1 MSFSPGYNTMQLHH
15 FFEQSVDNYSSNI
28 ALICD
33 NAFISYQELENRA
46 NQLAHFL
53 YENKISKGSIV
64 GILFERSIE
73 CYVAILATLKTGA
86 AYVPIEVDYPDER
99 INYIFSD
106 LPFDAVLTSSLQLAQ
121 KKLAWPTT
129 YVIDTLAEEI
139 SKRPTQRLIQDDL
152 SPDDLCYI
160 IYTSGSTGK
169 PKGVEITQRSICHYV
184 QTASKL
190 YDITSDDKVYQG
202 FSLAFDASLE
212 EFWMAFANGAALI
225 ACTAKEVRSGLGL
238 ISFLQQHRVSVFS
251 TVPTLLSALEGQ
263 LPDLRLLILG
273 GEACSSALVKRWSR
287 DGLRIVN
294 TYGPTEATIIATYAE
309 CHPDKEITIGQPLPG
324 YEVLILDEQ
333 LREVAEG
340 EEGELCIAGVALAR
354 GYVNRPE
361 NTAEKFILNPA
372 NKNQRLYRTGDLVSR
387 APNGDL
393 RFVGRV
399 DDQIKLRGFR
409 IELNEIETVIMQY
422 AGIKQAVVGLH
433 ALEQPTLVAYLILDT
448 NHVLDVNELKHFLK
462 SRLPDY
468 MLPALIETLETFPV
482 LASGKVNRKELPK
495 PTQQKTET
503 NYQEPK
509 TELAREIVLAWE
521 KVFDCN
527 NISVNADF
535 FYDLGGHSLHAAK
548 VISNLRKIP
557 ALKNISILDL
567 YKNPTISQLEQ
578 KFSALNAN
586 PHVSEE
592 QVAKKKYRAP
602 QWKYYLCGV
611 GQFFGCLLQ
620 YAVGTLQLL
629 AVILC
634 YSWVSSEYSIIS
646 RESQLAF
653 LALFLSMP
661 IISLFITICL
671 KWILLGR
678 VKPGEYP
685 LWGWFYF
692 RWWLVQRLLKNLF
705 LAKFLVGSPLAAIY
719 YRLLGARIGK
729 NCHLGSMQVS
739 AHDLLTVGDNTS
751 IGSDC
756 RLNGYI
762 VEDGWLKI
770 GSINIGNNC
779 YVGSRAVV
787 GLNTQIEDNGVLD
800 DMSMLHD
807 QGLIP
812 QGAYFAGSPALAGTA
827 PADHVTRKKIAVEES
842 TMLENTLFGILHY
855 LGVVFV
861 MVVYYLCL
869 IPSISLISYYYD
881 QSHYFTTMFF
891 AIPLGAILFLGLY
904 YLCIVICK
912 KIIMDKIK
920 PGEYPLKSFYYFR
933 HWIMVKLLDGDE
945 ISVMADTLYLPMFL
959 RLLGAKLGKGVELG
973 ETPHIIPDLVTIE
986 EGGFAASSV
995 ALAWPSV
1002 CNGFISFAPVTVG
1015 RRAFVGN
1022 VSLLPAGKS
1031 MGEGALLGCL
1041 SVTPPGDKATEPY
1054 SAWLGSP
1061 AVFLPKRE
1069 LFVGFSDKDTF
1080 YPSKKL
1086 YCMRLAIEF
1095 MRIIL
1100 PSTFSLIA
1108 LFNML
1113 YVLDYMLS
1121 EYSWFTTALV
1131 LPPAEMFFTV
1141 CLVGV
1146 LVALKWLML
1155 GRLKPLT
1162 KPIWDPFIWKNDVI
1176 EYSYNYYTNP
1186 HLTNK
1191 VLGTPFALWIHRCL
1205 GTKAGKRVFTDSAEF
1220 SEFDLITIGND
1231 VCINA
1236 ETIIQTHLYED
1247 RIFKVSNVT
1256 IGSGCNIGVG
1266 SIVLYNTLMEDN
1278 SCLGSLSLLMKG
1290 ERLPENTHWAG
1301 IPAQSTALG
1310 TQYQQV
1316 APQPAI
1322 TEEVPGDAI
1331 PELL

>member
-1 MSFSPGYNTMQLHH
+1 MSSSPGFNTMQLHH
-15 FFEQSVDNYSSNI
+15 FFEQSVDNYPSNI

-33 NAFISYQELENRA
+33 NVFISYQELENRA

-53 YENKISKGSIV
+53 SENQISKGSIV
-64 GILFERSIE
+64 GILLERSVE
-73 CYVAILATLKTGA
+73 SYVAILATLKAGA
-86 AYVPIEVDYPDER
+86 AYVPIEADYPDER

-106 LPFDAVLTSSLQLAQ
+106 LPFNAVLTSSMQLEQ
-121 KKLAWPTT
+121 KNLSWPTA
-129 YVIDTLAEEI
+129 YALDLLAEEI
-139 SKRPTQRLIQDDL
+139 SKRPAHRVIFQENL
-152 SPDDLCYI
+152 SAADLCYI

-184 QTASKL
+184 DAASKL
-190 YDITSDDKVYQG
+190 YEISSNDKVYQG

-212 EFWMAFANGAALI
+212 ELWMAFANGASLI
-225 ACTAKEVRSGLGL
+225 ACTSKEVRSGLGL

-251 TVPTLLSALEGQ
+251 TVPTLLSSLEGQ

-273 GEACSSALVKRWSR
+273 GESCPPTLVKRWSR
-287 DGLRIVN
+287 EGLRILN

-309 CHPDKEITIGQPLPG
+309 CHPEKEITIGKPLPG
-324 YEVLILDEQ
+324 YEVLVVNEQ
-333 LREVAEG
+333 LQEVSEG
-340 EEGELCIAGVALAR
+340 EEGELCIGGIALAR

-361 NTAEKFILNPA
+361 HTAEKFVLNPA
-372 NKNQRLYRTGDLVSR
+372 DNSQRLYRTGDLVSKD
-387 APNGDL
+387 AQGNL
-393 RFVGRV
+393 RFAGRV

-409 IELNEIETVIMQY
+409 IELNEIETVIMHY
-422 AGIKQAVVGLH
+422 AGIKQAVAALQI
-433 ALEQPTLVAYLILDT
+433 LEQPTLVAYLILDK
-448 NHVLDVNELKHFLK
+448 NSGFDVNELKVFLR

-468 MLPALIETLETFPV
+468 MVPALIEVLESFPV

-495 PTQQKTET
+495 PVQKIET
-503 NYQEPK
+503 TFKAPES
-509 TELAREIVLAWE
+509 ELAQKIAHAWE
-521 KVFDCN
+521 HVFDCK
-527 NISVNADF
+527 NISITANF
-535 FYDLGGHSLHAAK
+535 FYDLGGHSLHAAR
-548 VISNLRKIP
+548 VISNLRQIP

-567 YKNPTISQLEQ
+567 YKNPTIIQLEE
-578 KFSALNAN
+578 KFSDSDDNLQ
-586 PHVSEE
+586 VSENSPR
-592 QVAKKKYRAP
+592 QKYKPP
-602 QWKYYLCGV
+602 QWKYYLCGI

-629 AVILC
+629 AVVLC

-661 IISLFITICL
+661 IISLFITISL

-705 LAKFLVGSPLAAIY
+705 LAKFLVGSPLAPIY
-719 YRLLGARIGK
+719 YRLLGAKIGK
-729 NCHLGSMQVS
+729 NCFLGSMQVS

-751 IGSDC
+751 IGADA

-770 GSINIGNNC
+770 GTINIGDNC
-779 YVGSRAVV
+779 YIGARAVV
-787 GLNTQIEDNGVLD
+787 GLNTQIEDKGILD
-800 DMSMLHD
+800 EMSMLPD

-812 QGAYFAGSPALAGTA
+812 QGTYFAGSPALPGPV
-827 PADHVTRKKIAVEES
+827 PADHITRKKIAIEES

-855 LGVVFV
+855 LGIVFV
-861 MVVYYLCL
+861 MMVYYLCL

-881 QSHYFTTMFF
+881 QSHYLTTMFF

-904 YLCIVICK
+904 YLCIVFCK
-912 KIIMDKIK
+912 KIILDKIK
-920 PGEYPLKSFYYFR
+920 PGEYPIKSFYYFR
-933 HWIMVKLLDGDE
+933 HWILVKLLDGDE
-945 ISVMADTLYLPMFL
+945 ISVMADTLFLPLFL
-959 RLLGAKLGKGVELG
+959 RLLGAKLGKGVEMG

-986 EGGFAASSV
+986 EGGFTASSV
-995 ALAWPSV
+995 ALAWPGV
-1002 CNGFISFAPVTVG
+1002 CNGFISFAPVTIG

-1022 VSLLPAGKS
+1022 VSLLSGGKS
-1031 MGEGALLGCL
+1031 IGEGTLLGCL
-1041 SVTPPGDKATEPY
+1041 SVTPPGDKAKEPF

-1069 LFVGFSDKDTF
+1069 LFVGYSDKETF

-1086 YCMRLAIEF
+1086 YFTRLVIEF
-1095 MRIIL
+1095 IRIIL

-1108 LFNML
+1108 LFNLL

-1121 EYSWFTTALV
+1121 EYSWGITALV

-1146 LVALKWLML
+1146 LAALKWLML
-1155 GRLKPLT
+1155 GKLKPLT

-1256 IGSGCNIGVG
+1256 IGSGCNVGVG
-1266 SIVLYNTLMEDN
+1266 SIVLYNTLMEEN
-1278 SCLGSLSLLMKG
+1278 SSLGSLSLLMKG
-1290 ERLPENTHWAG
+1290 ERLPANTHWAG

-1310 TQYQQV
+1310 ALYPQV
-1316 APQPAI
+1316 ADQTAAAKEAP
-1322 TEEVPGDAI
+1322 EEAI

>member
-1 MSFSPGYNTMQLHH
+1 MKLHH
-15 FFEQSVDNYSSNI
+15 FFEQSVDNCSDNI

-46 NQLAHFL
+46 NQLAHYL
-53 YENKISKGSIV
+53 HENKVSKGSIV
-64 GILFERSIE
+64 GILLERSIE

-86 AYVPIEVDYPDER
+86 AYVPIEVDYPDDR

-121 KKLAWPTT
+121 KNLAWPT
-129 YVIDTLAEEI
+129 YYAVDQLAEEI
-139 SKRPTQRLIQDDL
+139 SRRPTHRLILQEDL
-152 SPDDLCYI
+152 SANDLCYI

-184 QTASKL
+184 EVASKL
-190 YDITSDDKVYQG
+190 YDIKSNDKVYQG

-212 EFWMAFANGAALI
+212 EFWMAFANGATLV

-238 ISFLQQHRVSVFS
+238 VSFLQQHRVSVFS
-251 TVPTLLSALEGQ
+251 TVPTLLSTLEGQ
-263 LPDLRLLILG
+263 LPDLRILILG
-273 GEACSSALVKRWSR
+273 GESCTSSLVKRWSR
-287 DGLRIVN
+287 EGLRIIN

-309 CHPDKEITIGQPLPG
+309 CHPEQDVTIGKPLPG
-324 YEVLILDEQ
+324 YEVLIVDDQ
-333 LREVAEG
+333 LQEVAEG

-361 NTAEKFILNPA
+361 DTAKKFVSNPV

-393 RFVGRV
+393 LFAGRI

-422 AGIKQAVVGLH
+422 AGIKQAVVSLQT
-433 ALEQPTLVAYLILDT
+433 LEQPTLVAYLILDVQ
-448 NHVLDVNELKHFLK
+448 NAFDVNEFKSFLR

-468 MLPALIETLETFPV
+468 MLPSLIEILETFPV

-495 PTQQKTET
+495 PAQKSET
-503 NYQEPK
+503 VYIAPESD
-509 TELAREIVLAWE
+509 LAKEIASVWE
-521 KVFDCN
+521 KVFDCK
-527 NISVNADF
+527 NISVSADF
-535 FYDLGGHSLHAAK
+535 FYELGGHSLHAAK

-567 YKNPTISQLEQ
+567 YKNPTIQQLEQ
-578 KFSALNAN
+578 KFNDPLIN
-586 PHVSEE
+586 PQIDE
-592 QVAKKKYRAP
+592 QAPKKKYKVP

-646 RESQLAF
+646 RELQLAF

-661 IISLFITICL
+661 IISLFITIGL

-678 VKPGEYP
+678 IKPGEYP
-685 LWGWFYF
+685 LWGWFYY
-692 RWWLVQRLLKNLF
+692 RWWLVQRLQKNLF
-705 LAKFLVGSPLAAIY
+705 LAKFLVGSPLAGIY
-719 YRLLGARIGK
+719 YRLLGAKIGK
-729 NCHLGSMQVS
+729 NCYLGSMQIS
-739 AHDLLTVGDNTS
+739 AHDLLTIGDNTS
-751 IGSDC
+751 IGADS

-762 VEDGWLKI
+762 IEDGWLKI

-779 YVGSRAVV
+779 YIGSRAVV
-787 GLNTQIEDNGVLD
+787 GLNTQLEDHAILD
-800 DMSMLHD
+800 EMSMLPD

-812 QGAYFAGSPALAGTA
+812 QGSYFSGSPAMPGII
-827 PADHVTRKKIAVEES
+827 PADHITRKKVAVEES

-881 QSHYFTTMFF
+881 QSRYLTTMFF
-891 AIPLGAILFLGLY
+891 AIPLGATLFLGLY
-904 YLCIVICK
+904 YLCIVLCK
-912 KIIMDKIK
+912 KIILDKIK
-920 PGEYPLKSFYYFR
+920 PGNYPLKSFYYFR
-933 HWIMVKLLDGDE
+933 HWIIVKLLDGDE
-945 ISVMADTLYLPMFL
+945 ISIMADTLFMPAFL
-959 RLLGAKLGKGVELG
+959 RLLGAKLGKGVEMG

-986 EGGFAASSV
+986 EGGFTASSV

-1002 CNGFISFAPVTVG
+1002 YNGLISFAPVTIG
-1015 RRAFVGN
+1015 RRGFVGN

-1031 MGEGALLGCL
+1031 IGEGALLGCL
-1041 SVTPPGDKATEPY
+1041 SVTPSDGRAAEPH

-1086 YCMRLAIEF
+1086 YFMRLFIELI
-1095 MRIIL
+1095 RIIL

-1121 EYSWFTTALV
+1121 EYSWFVTALV
-1131 LPPAEMFFTV
+1131 LPPVEMFITV

-1146 LVALKWLML
+1146 LVGLKWIML
-1155 GRLKPLT
+1155 GKLKPLT

-1186 HLTNK
+1186 HWTNK
-1191 VLGTPFALWIHRCL
+1191 VLGTPFALWVHRCL

-1220 SEFDLITIGND
+1220 SEFDLITIGDD

-1256 IGSGCNIGVG
+1256 IGSGCNVGVG
-1266 SIVLYNTLMEDN
+1266 SIVLYNTLMEEN
-1278 SCLGSLSLLMKG
+1278 SSLGSLSLLMKG

-1310 TQYQQV
+1310 MPYPQV
-1316 APQPAI
+1316 ARQLAP
-1322 TEEVPGDAI
+1322 EESPEGL